1 MEGEE
6 YRTSWVNRGEKMW
19 CAERVRGR
27 ESMMHRG
34 CVELHLDERVRLPNA
49 TSRNGSK
56 EVAVAESTLCD
67 IIGRDGAGE
76 DYGRLSWPANL
87 TWPLPFDAC
96 RVFERGGNKA
106 E

>member
-1 MEGEE
+1 M
-6 YRTSWVNRGEKMW
+6 V
-19 CAERVRGR
+19 
-27 ESMMHRG
+27 HRG
-34 CVELHLDERVRLPNA
+34 YAELYLDEGVRLPDA